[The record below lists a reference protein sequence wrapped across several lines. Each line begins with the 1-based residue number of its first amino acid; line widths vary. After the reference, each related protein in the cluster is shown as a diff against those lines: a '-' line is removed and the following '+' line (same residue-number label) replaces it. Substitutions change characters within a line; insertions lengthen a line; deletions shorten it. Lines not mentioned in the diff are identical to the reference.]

1 MDVRGLRQGSEVP
14 EVWTYGA
21 DDVCGVDLE
30 KLLDRLDG
38 SLSDYEAVT
47 WHFRVFGATRC
58 RYEFSEV
65 TKCHTDFPGV
75 TCSLHYLNHV
85 CASLR
90 DWQMSWLC
98 RS

>member
-1 MDVRGLRQGSEVP
+1 MQGSEVP

-38 SLSDYEAVT
+38 YLSDYEAIFVT
-47 WHFRVFGATRC
+47 CHLRVFGATRC
-58 RYEFSEV
+58 RSEFSEV
-65 TKCHTDFPGV
+65 TKCHTNFPGV
-75 TCSLHYLNHV
+75 TCSLHYLNLS
-85 CASLR
+85 CASQR
-90 DWQMSWLC
+90 DWQMSWLY